1 MTHAERMAEILEWW
15 ALGLGDPAVRD
26 TLPRVTYL
34 VARIDRY
41 EAALR
46 EAHAWSLAHGETAIP
61 PAQAHK
67 LRRCIE
73 AALADDEAT
82 D

>member
-1 MTHAERMAEILEWW
+1 MTHAERMAEIRRRCVPSPYRPPLVN
-15 ALGLGDPAVRD
+15 GDI
-26 TLPRVTYL
+26 TYL
-34 VARIDRY
+34 IARMERY

>member
-1 MTHAERMAEILEWW
+1 MTAHDERMAEIRARQKQGVECGRWDD
-15 ALGLGDPAVRD
+15 AA
-26 TLPRVTYL
+26 YL
-34 VARIDRY
+34 IARMERY